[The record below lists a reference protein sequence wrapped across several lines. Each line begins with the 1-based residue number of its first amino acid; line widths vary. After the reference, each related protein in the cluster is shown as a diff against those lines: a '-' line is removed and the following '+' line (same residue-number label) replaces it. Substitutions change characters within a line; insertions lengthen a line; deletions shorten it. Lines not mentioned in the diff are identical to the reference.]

1 MEMKKIENGN
11 FCFNDLLY
19 FDDLNIQII
28 LKKIEIPLLAK
39 ALKDSSKEMQEK
51 FFHNMKELDVSMLK
65 EDIEWFENIQK
76 SDVKNAQEEIK
87 KIILQLDEKG
97 EIQ

>member
-1 MEMKKIENGN
+1 MEKKKIDNSS

-28 LKKIEIPLLAK
+28 LKKIEIQLLAK
-39 ALKDSSKEMQEK
+39 ALKDSSEGMQEK
-51 FFHNMKELDVSMLK
+51 FFHNMNELDVSMLK

-76 SDVKNAQEEIK
+76 SDIIKAQEEIK
-87 KIILQLDEKG
+87 KIVLQLEEKG
-97 EIQ
+97 EI